1 MIDKIDI
8 FGSQIQLRFN
18 KYSTYKT
25 KFGSFVTILIIG
37 FIFFR
42 LFFIIQD
49 VFQRVNPQV
58 IYSERQVDDPAA
70 FQITSETFPIAF
82 AMEDSVTNNYYIDEG
97 IYTVSASWNQK
108 VKILNETTNINEYQW
123 RRMSIELKPCTIE
136 NFKNKE
142 NQNYYLQLNYK
153 NMYCL
158 PPNSTL
164 EIQGDFGSDM
174 FSQIQLKVQKCTKN
188 CKPQDVIDKQLL
200 NSNFGMQLSDSY
212 VDPTLKDKP
221 FKVYSRDM
229 FWPTSI
235 LVPKVV
241 YLYLRNNYVYSD
253 FGWFF
258 SDIITQRFPA
268 YSFYEQSIFPPQYQD
283 YFFSII
289 LRFEKQKE
297 GSYKRTYQNFNS
309 IISEIGGFT
318 QSLLAIG
325 YLICTKISQ
334 LKLNQRLIRQAFNY
348 QESAQSDDNLNE
360 KQIIVNKLKEKVNFN
375 KQSNIQQINTT
386 QQLQTE
392 FNNTFI
398 THDQF
403 NANSK
408 FIDPK
413 KRFGNFNSSYIL
425 KQPSIIN
432 TPNQSNQNLVNV
444 LNENKL
450 RFQFLQKAKQTNEN
464 QLKGSKF
471 IVSDQS
477 QKTNESN
484 LKMNDQ
490 SLKEQR
496 LSQQMNTLNKKR
508 SFSKQKKSKKK
519 KQNDKNT
526 TQEEQKTI
534 LGYLLSE
541 RCGSFN
547 RSLTKKNTE
556 IIENISQKQAN
567 KLKKII
573 QKQDDKLV
581 EEYFQKLMNQQTN
594 SMTMSVWDRMKSLVF
609 PFGKIKKKQK
619 IIDYSLEKLYQK
631 LDIFYIIKKLFE
643 VDKLKRLLLDADQIQ
658 LFEYMPKPTI
668 IPDLAQKKNDKDKQ
682 QNELDLLYQ
691 DNRSEIEKAKEA
703 YFAYKNILNKQDPTI
718 LDYKI
723 MNLLDSNLIGIFGGL
738 SSDED
743 VTNNNSIK
751 DEGSSKDN
759 ASRSEFPQFKIQQTN
774 ITTNFYS
781 EERYQA
787 QSKERRFKAEI
798 LPNFTESEKSCDL
811 IPLEDLFQ
819 LPKEFNSK
827 QNETGQKQ

>member
-1 MIDKIDI
+1 MINKLDI

-42 LFFIIQD
+42 LVFIIQD
-49 VFQRVNPQV
+49 VVQRVNPQV

-70 FQITSETFPIAF
+70 FQVTSQSLPIAF
-82 AMEDSVTNNYYIDEG
+82 AMEDTVTSNYYIDES

-108 VKILNETTNINEYQW
+108 VKKLNETTNLYEQEW
-123 RRMSIELKPCTIE
+123 KKVDIELKPCTIE

-142 NQNYYLQLNYK
+142 NQNYYLKLNYT

-158 PPNSTL
+158 PSDSTFA
-164 EIQGDFGSDM
+164 IQGDYTSDIY
-174 FSQIQLKVQKCTKN
+174 SEIQLKVQKCKQN
-188 CKPQDVIDKQLL
+188 CKTQDVIDKQLL

-212 VDPTLKDKP
+212 VDPTLKDNP

-235 LVPKVV
+235 LIPKIV

-258 SDIITQRFPA
+258 SEYVTQRFPA
-268 YSFYEQSIFPPQYQD
+268 YSFYESSSFPSQFQD
-283 YFFSII
+283 YYLSIVF
-289 LRFEKQKE
+289 RFEKQKE

-325 YLICTKISQ
+325 YLICTKVSQ

-348 QESAQSDDNLNE
+348 QDSVKSQNNASE
-360 KQIIVNKLKEKVNFN
+360 KQIVVNELKEKLRIN
-375 KQSNIQQINTT
+375 KQNNNQQINAT
-386 QQLQTE
+386 QQFQID
-392 FNNTFI
+392 FNSTLINQHQI
-398 THDQF
+398 SPHR
-403 NANSK
+403 K
-408 FIDPK
+408 FTDLK
-413 KRFGNFNSSYIL
+413 KRFDMSNIGQIS
-425 KQPSIIN
+425 KQSSIIN
-432 TPNQSNQNLVNV
+432 TPNQSSQSVVNIPSEQQ
-444 LNENKL
+444 LQ
-450 RFQFLQKAKQTNEN
+450 FQFLQKKKQKNEN
-464 QLKGSKF
+464 QGNELKF
-471 IVSDQS
+471 RASDLS
-477 QKTNESN
+477 LKTNEPKN
-484 LKMNDQ
+484 INDQ
-490 SLKEQR
+490 IIKIQD
-496 LSQQMNTLNKKR
+496 LSQQANTLNCKTN
-508 SFSKQKKSKKK
+508 FSKQIQSKQQKEV
-519 KQNDKNT
+519 DKNIA
-526 TQEEQKTI
+526 QKEQKQI
-534 LGYLLSE
+534 LGYLLQE
-541 RCGSFN
+541 RCGSFI
-547 RSLTKKNTE
+547 RSPTKKNTE
-556 IIENISQKQAN
+556 IFENISQKQAN

-581 EEYFQKLMNQQTN
+581 EDYFQKLMNEQ
-594 SMTMSVWDRMKSLVF
+594 SMNMSVWDYIKSLVF
-609 PFGKIKKKQK
+609 PFGKMKKKQK

-668 IPDLAQKKNDKDKQ
+668 IPDIAQKKNEKDKQ
-682 QNELDLLYQ
+682 QSELDLLFE

-703 YFAYKNILNKQDPTI
+703 YFAYKNILNKQDPTV

-723 MNLLDSNLIGIFGGL
+723 MNLLDPNLIGIFGGL

-751 DEGSSKDN
+751 DEASSKEN
-759 ASRSEFPQFKIQQTN
+759 ATELNSPQLKIQQTN
-774 ITTNFYS
+774 NTNFCTQ
-781 EERYQA
+781 EINIA
-787 QSKERRFKAEI
+787 KSKEKRFKVEI
-798 LPNFTESEKSCDL
+798 LTNFSELEKSCEQ

-819 LPKEFNSK
+819 LPKQFYSK
-827 QNETGQKQ
+827 QNEIGLIQ